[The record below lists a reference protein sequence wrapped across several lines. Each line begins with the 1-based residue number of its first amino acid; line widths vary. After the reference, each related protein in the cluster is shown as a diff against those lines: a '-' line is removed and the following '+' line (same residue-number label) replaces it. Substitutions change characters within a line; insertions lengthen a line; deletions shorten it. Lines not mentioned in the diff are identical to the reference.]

1 METPKFN
8 KKKIVF
14 IASYMKSGNTWV
26 RSIICSLLN
35 NGSFQLDDLKTIKL
49 FSQETY
55 FSKLGNMQYQE
66 NGNLDFLYVSNNW
79 INAQKLINSSESKNI
94 KFFKTHNI
102 RGKINNNYFTD
113 ESVCKGFIYLIRDP
127 RDIAI
132 SLAKHMDINIDAAI
146 DIMLF
151 QKNFVTNVFKVN
163 EAVCTWKM
171 HTESWI
177 NFKSVPRLIV
187 RYEDMVKNNEN
198 AVKQICEFVKIL
210 YENKINFDMTLINKT
225 LLQTNFNNLQRLERE
240 NGFVESTKNNFFRK
254 GISGQWKNILTKKQ
268 INLVQ
273 NELGDY
279 MKTLGYLK

>member
-1 METPKFN
+1 
-8 KKKIVF
+8 
-14 IASYMKSGNTWV
+14 MKSGNTWV

-35 NGSFQLDDLKTIKL
+35 NGNFQLDDLKAIKL

-55 FSKLGNMQYQE
+55 FAKLGDVQYQK

-102 RGKINNNYFTD
+102 RGKINDNYFTD

-177 NFKSVPRLIV
+177 NFKLVPRLIV

-210 YENKINFDMTLINKT
+210 YEKKIHFDMTLINKT
-225 LLQTNFNNLQRLERE
+225 LSQTNFNNLQRLERE

-268 INLVQ
+268 INLIQ
-273 NELGDY
+273 KELGDY

>member
-1 METPKFN
+1 MEHQGLER
-8 KKKIVF
+8 KKIVF

-35 NGSFQLDDLKTIKL
+35 KGNFKLEDLKEIKL
-49 FSQETY
+49 FSQKTY
-55 FSKLGNMQYQE
+55 FLKLAKLKYQE
-66 NGNLDFLYVSNNW
+66 DGNLDFSFVSNNW
-79 INAQKLINSSESKNI
+79 INAQKLINKTETKNV

-102 RGKINNNYFTD
+102 RGIINNNYFTN

-127 RDIAI
+127 RDIVI
-132 SLAKHMDINIDAAI
+132 SLAKHMNVSHDTAI

-177 NFKSVPRLIV
+177 NFKTVPRLII
-187 RYEDMVKNNEN
+187 RYEDMVEDNEN
-198 AVKQICEFVKIL
+198 AINQICNYIKIL
-210 YENKINFDMTLINKT
+210 YNNKIFFEKNVIENTLKK
-225 LLQTNFNNLQRLERE
+225 TNFNNLQKLEQK
-240 NGFVESTKNNFFRK
+240 NGFAEATSDKFFRK
-254 GISGQWKNILTKKQ
+254 GVSGQWQNILSNSQ

-273 NELGDY
+273 KELGDY
-279 MKTLGYLK
+279 MNALGYN

>member
-1 METPKFN
+1 MQTPRSS
-8 KKKIVF
+8 KKNIVF

-35 NGSFQLDDLKTIKL
+35 SGNFQLEDLKAIKL

-55 FSKLGNMQYQE
+55 FSKLSNIKYQE
-66 NGNLDFLYVSNNW
+66 NGNLDFSYVSHNW
-79 INAQKLINSSESKNI
+79 INAQKLINDSESKDI

-113 ESVCKGFIYLIRDP
+113 ESVCRGFIYLIRDP

-177 NFKSVPRLIV
+177 NFKSVPRLII
-187 RYEDMVKNNEN
+187 RYEDMVKKNEH
-198 AVKQICEFVKIL
+198 AVKQICEFIKIL
-210 YENKINFDMTLINKT
+210 YNNEIHFDKTIIDKT
-225 LLQTNFNNLQRLERE
+225 LTQTNFNNLQKLEKE
-240 NGFVESTKNNFFRK
+240 NGFVESTKDNFFRK
-254 GISGQWKNILTKKQ
+254 GLSGQWKNILTKKQ
-268 INLVQ
+268 IDLFQ
-273 NELGDY
+273 NQLGNY
-279 MKTLGYLK
+279 MKILGYL